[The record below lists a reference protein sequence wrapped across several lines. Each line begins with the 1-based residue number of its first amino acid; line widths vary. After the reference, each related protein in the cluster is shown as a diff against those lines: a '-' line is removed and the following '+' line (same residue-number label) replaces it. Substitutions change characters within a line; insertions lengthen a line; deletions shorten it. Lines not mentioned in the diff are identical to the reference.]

1 MEESKRR
8 ESYFENLHKN
18 LVMKDFSEEELID
31 ILKSLEKEESASFDD
46 IVITIS
52 LVLGTQIIT
61 DDIISIAYDLKLR
74 KNLIT
79 INIVNNAVS
88 SNFRYLDSKEKI
100 LQKVKKWFIVDDIG
114 FYSFYRSGYSSYSN
128 ISIYSLQ
135 HVRDFTSSVCLKSLG
150 YRKFNWS
157 DVVMLSISSLKSGY
171 LLTRETISE
180 DTDLNFNTKLL
191 YRLV

>member
-1 MEESKRR
+1 MEKSKRR
-8 ESYFENLHKN
+8 KGYFENLHEN
-18 LVMKDFSEEELID
+18 LVIKDFSEKELID
-31 ILKSLEKEESASFDD
+31 ILKSLEKEKDASYDD
-46 IVITIS
+46 IVITMS

-61 DDIISIAYDLKLR
+61 DEIISVAHDLKLR
-74 KNLIT
+74 NNLIT
-79 INIVNNAVS
+79 VNIVNNAVS

-100 LQKVKKWFIVDDIG
+100 LQKVKKWFVVDDTG

-135 HVRDFTSSVCLKSLG
+135 YVRDFTSSVCLRSLG
-150 YRKFNWS
+150 YRKFNWGN
-157 DVVMLSISSLKSGY
+157 VVMLSVSSLKDGY